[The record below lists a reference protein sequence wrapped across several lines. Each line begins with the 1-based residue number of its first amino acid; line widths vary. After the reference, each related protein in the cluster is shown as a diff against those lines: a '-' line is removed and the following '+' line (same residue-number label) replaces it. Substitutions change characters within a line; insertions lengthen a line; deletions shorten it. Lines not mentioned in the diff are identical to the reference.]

1 MSSSQYE
8 FLYNPSLPSEE
19 EIVAHCVELSLP
31 RGTPIVDPSTNSII
45 AWIKCGLNVT
55 IDEART
61 QHWTANAL
69 REAGVSDVQAARVF
83 HAFTAEYSGCSIGY
97 IAMEYIDGIDCDSND
112 VDLAAKAVQALIGLR
127 APPTAKLG
135 HIGGGTRSIVH
146 SFFPEWLPNV
156 DYRTDQDFYAH
167 IHNIFEFLRIKFRGD
182 ISSHGRFLCPSDFN
196 PGNFRKRTME
206 GGRLVVVVLDFR
218 ATCFMPLPFIEVALK
233 KARDS
238 FSQLVVKKTTY
249 PHGRSDDA
257 KVLLFASG
265 SLVQYGT
272 RPVALPHGVSRRI
285 NGR

>member
-8 FLYNPSLPSEE
+8 FLYNPILPSEE
-19 EIVAHCVELSLP
+19 IPP
-31 RGTPIVDPSTNSII
+31 RGTPIADPSANSVI
-45 AWIKCGLNVT
+45 AWIKCGPNVT

-69 REAGVSDVQAARVF
+69 RAAGVSDVQAARVF
-83 HAFTAEYSGCSIGY
+83 HAFTADYYGCSIGY
-97 IAMEYIDGIDCDSND
+97 IAMEYIGGIDCVNR
-112 VDLAAKAVQALIGLR
+112 LR
-127 APPTAKLG
+127 APPTATLG

-196 PGNFRKRTME
+196 SGNFRKRTME
-206 GGRLVVVVLDFR
+206 GGRLVVVVLDFG

-238 FSQLVVKKTTY
+238 FPQSVVEKITY

-265 SLVQYGT
+265 SLVQYGM
-272 RPVALPHGVSRRI
+272 RPVALPPGVSPRI